1 MTEQIKSFIHN
12 LVLQQSLQVEECFP
26 RLPPWTLGNVLMRER
41 PISAYIAGLI
51 VCQELTFQNQS
62 DGIWPE
68 TFTTGAQ
75 GPILCC
81 KGNRLTW
88 GTMKRGTW
96 VKPSGEWAPWKRCN
110 MSAPS
115 FALLNQSWFISSAL
129 WSCLVMGCMYKHRFP
144 SRAWIVDRKGFT
156 ELHSFHFTHPPNPYP
171 TWDLQFS
178 GSLVP
183 STRHIGTHCLLTDWV
198 TDWI

>member
-1 MTEQIKSFIHN
+1 MTEQIKSFIYN

-41 PISAYIAGLI
+41 PISAYIAGSI

-68 TFTTGAQ
+68 TLTTGAQ

-96 VKPSGEWAPWKRCN
+96 VKPSGWERAPWKRCN
-110 MSAPS
+110 MGAPS

-144 SRAWIVDRKGFT
+144 SRAWIVDRRGSWFYWTSLFPLYSPSK
-156 ELHSFHFTHPPNPYP
+156 PIPYLGP
-171 TWDLQFS
+171 AVFWT
-178 GSLVP
+178 P
-183 STRHIGTHCLLTDWV
+183 SP
-198 TDWI
+198 